1 MEFYMKNGIALGASL
16 MCADY
21 LNLERDIQL
30 LEQNGVDYLHFDVMD
45 GHFVPNFGLNLDL
58 LKKARSIT
66 HLPINVHLMI
76 ENAADYI
83 DEYIDAGCNSLSF
96 HQEPTYHIQRLLQKI
111 KDRGVQAGI
120 ALNPATSL
128 STLEYIL
135 PDLDFVLIMTV
146 NPGFAGQALV
156 PATLEKISKLK
167 KMINDSQRNIQIQVD
182 GNVSFENIPKMIKA
196 GATMLV
202 GGTSSLFMKDMA
214 ISESAKKVFE
224 LIY

>member
-1 MEFYMKNGIALGASL
+1 

-21 LNLERDIQL
+21 LNLERDIRL
-30 LEQNGVDYLHFDVMD
+30 LEQSGVDYLHFDVMD

-58 LKKARSIT
+58 LKTARRIT
-66 HLPINVHLMI
+66 NLPINVHLMI
-76 ENAADYI
+76 DNAADYI
-83 DEYIDAGCNSLSF
+83 DAYIDAGCNSLSF

-120 ALNPATSL
+120 ALNPATPL

-135 PDLDFVLIMTV
+135 SDLDFVLIMTV

-156 PATLEKISKLK
+156 PATLEKISKLRR
-167 KMINDSQRNIQIQVD
+167 MILENKLDIKIQVD
-182 GNVSFENIPKMIKA
+182 GNVSFENIPKMVEA

-202 GGTSSLFMKDMA
+202 GGTSSLFLKKLT
-214 ISESAKKVFE
+214 ISKATQK
-224 LIY
+224 IYDLLP

>member
-1 MEFYMKNGIALGASL
+1 MKNGIALGASL

-21 LNLERDIQL
+21 LNLERDIRL
-30 LEQNGVDYLHFDVMD
+30 LEQSGVDYLHFDVMD

-58 LKKARSIT
+58 LKTARRIT
-66 HLPINVHLMI
+66 NLPINVHLMI
-76 ENAADYI
+76 DNAADYI
-83 DEYIDAGCNSLSF
+83 DAYIDAGCNSLSF

-120 ALNPATSL
+120 ALNPATPL

-135 PDLDFVLIMTV
+135 SDLDFVLIMTV

-156 PATLEKISKLK
+156 PATLEKISKLRR
-167 KMINDSQRNIQIQVD
+167 MILENKLDIKIQVD
-182 GNVSFENIPKMIKA
+182 GNVSFENIPKMVEA

-202 GGTSSLFMKDMA
+202 GGTSSLFLKKLT
-214 ISESAKKVFE
+214 ISKATQK
-224 LIY
+224 IYDLLP

>member
-1 MEFYMKNGIALGASL
+1 MKNSIALGASL

-66 HLPINVHLMI
+66 KMPINVHLMI
-76 ENAADYI
+76 DNAANYI

-135 PDLDFVLIMTV
+135 PDLDFVLILTV

-156 PATLEKISKLK
+156 PATLEKISKLR
-167 KMINDSQRNIQIQVD
+167 KMIDDSRHNIQIQVD
-182 GNVSFENIPKMIKA
+182 GNVSFENIPKMVKA

-202 GGTSSLFMKDMA
+202 GGTSSLFVKNMGIA
-214 ISESAKKVFE
+214 ESVQKVSS
-224 LIY
+224 LLA

>member
-1 MEFYMKNGIALGASL
+1 MKNSIALGASL

-66 HLPINVHLMI
+66 KMPINVHLMI
-76 ENAADYI
+76 DNAANYI

-135 PDLDFVLIMTV
+135 PDLDFVLILTV

-156 PATLEKISKLK
+156 PATLEKISKLR
-167 KMINDSQRNIQIQVD
+167 KMIDDSRHNIQIQVD
-182 GNVSFENIPKMIKA
+182 GNVSFENIPKMVKA

-202 GGTSSLFMKDMA
+202 GGTSSLFMKGMA
-214 ISESAKKVFE
+214 ITESTKKVFE